1 MEKKPPAEF
10 MSEKE
15 INPGTWKFVILFTIE
30 DIFSLNTP
38 VAIGVTYRMSSG
50 AALRSLGHGID
61 LTWQEISW
69 LLVIAVVLIV
79 YIKRHAPSK
88 INEFTLRQSMH
99 SSTSYLSKTATE
111 IVLGSFCS
119 HFGEGFFS
127 CSFENK
133 WHYLEENKPPLQCLS
148 LLPGSQ
154 SHFPSAQA
162 SEWGKSRGWWGS
174 MLLLIM
180 LTQREALAGASLKT
194 IRKTKGPL
202 AMVSLLWKM
211 SCASK
216 LLFFTGIPEKT

>member
-15 INPGTWKFVILFTIE
+15 MNPGTWKFVILFTIE

-133 WHYLEENKPPLQCLS
+133 WHYLEETNHLFSVCLCS
-148 LLPGSQ
+148 LVPSLT
-154 SHFPSAQA
+154 FPVLKRQN
-162 SEWGKSRGWWGS
+162 EVK
-174 MLLLIM
+174 
-180 LTQREALAGASLKT
+180 AGDGGGAC
-194 IRKTKGPL
+194 
-202 AMVSLLWKM
+202 
-211 SCASK
+211 SCW
-216 LLFFTGIPEKT
+216 